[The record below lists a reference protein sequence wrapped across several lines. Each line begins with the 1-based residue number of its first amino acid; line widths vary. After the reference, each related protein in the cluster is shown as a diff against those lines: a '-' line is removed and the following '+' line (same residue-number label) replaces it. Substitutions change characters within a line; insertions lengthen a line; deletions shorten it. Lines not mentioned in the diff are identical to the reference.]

1 MNCWSNPVSI
11 DLFRY
16 SNWQLCNYS
25 AVTSWSV
32 HLQIRNL
39 NLPFALSF
47 INFFFMLE
55 SICYESLSL
64 VCSSIELLS
73 EPLLTHAAATNA
85 SKNLLVFFLILIEY
99 FPLEKS
105 INRAKE
111 CVFRDEGKVV
121 PFSWDQKRKK
131 KTLHL
136 IFLVIRSCQSTPG
149 AVNRVIGNCYAV

>member
-1 MNCWSNPVSI
+1 MNGWSNAVSI

-25 AVTSWSV
+25 AVISWNV

-85 SKNLLVFFLILIEY
+85 SKNLLVFLIVFFLILIEY
-99 FPLEKS
+99 FPLEKP
-105 INRAKE
+105 IDRAKE

-121 PFSWDQKRKK
+121 PFSLRLNFSHQKRKK
-131 KTLHL
+131 KLC
-136 IFLVIRSCQSTPG
+136 I
-149 AVNRVIGNCYAV
+149 

>member
-1 MNCWSNPVSI
+1 MNGWSNAVSI

-39 NLPFALSF
+39 NLAFALSF

-85 SKNLLVFFLILIEY
+85 SKNLLVFLIVFFLILIEY
-99 FPLEKS
+99 FPLEKP
-105 INRAKE
+105 IDRAKE

-121 PFSWDQKRKK
+121 PFSLRLNFSHQKRKK
-131 KTLHL
+131 NFALNISCKS
-136 IFLVIRSCQSTPG
+136 FVSVNARRSE
-149 AVNRVIGNCYAV
+149 